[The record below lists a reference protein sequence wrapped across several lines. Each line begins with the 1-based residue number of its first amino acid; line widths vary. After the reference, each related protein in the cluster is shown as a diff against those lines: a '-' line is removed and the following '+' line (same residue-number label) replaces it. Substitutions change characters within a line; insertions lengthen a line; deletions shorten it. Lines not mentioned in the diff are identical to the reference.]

1 MKKIFFLLFCL
12 PLLLG
17 SDTLFAQKKPNFEEG
32 TIVFGLSMEGG
43 EAQMGMLAGM
53 VNMSM
58 SFKGDKS
65 KLDIGLMGG
74 ALGKFQI
81 VSPGEGQ
88 NAFMMYDV
96 PMANDRAVVR
106 LDSVPNAEGTDGQ
119 APAPTVNTGGL
130 FNGADIKYVKGSKKI
145 AGYKCKKA
153 EMSLMGQTA
162 TIYYTDKLRPAS
174 MPQGFDKLK
183 GFPLE
188 LELNFMGMKLNFV
201 AKEVKKGGVET
212 ADFQKPD
219 GYQEITM
226 EEFMKKAQE
235 MGKGGGIGM

>member
-1 MKKIFFLLFCL
+1 MKKILFLLFFL

-17 SDTLFAQKKPNFEEG
+17 SDALFAQKKPNFEEG
-32 TIVFGLSMEGG
+32 TIVFGLNMEGG

-74 ALGKFQI
+74 ALGKLQI

-88 NAFMMYDV
+88 KSFMMYDV
-96 PMANDRAVVR
+96 PMINDRAVVR
-106 LDSVPNAEGTDGQ
+106 LDSVPQAEGQ
-119 APAPTVNTGGL
+119 APAPEVNAGGL
-130 FNGADIKYVKGSKKI
+130 FNGADIKYVKGRKKI

-188 LELNFMGMKLNFV
+188 LELNFMGMKLNFA
-201 AKEVKKGGVET
+201 AKEVKKGGVGA

-219 GYQEITM
+219 GYEEITL